1 MTDNLFTLAQR
12 AAKALTAYEK
22 GVAKRKVGQTET
34 IAAVIEYGKALLEGR
49 AAHGSN
55 DEFGKW
61 IQSNELD
68 QTKPFERRQE
78 RTQAMQIAKI
88 VIDGSSPVNAFLE
101 CSNSRPVDIMKWA
114 RMQPWFEKTL
124 RVPKAAKPPSRTVR
138 GRPRKDEPKSA
149 PVFVRATPTPRT
161 PEEVR
166 RWVDPEFTGT
176 PMEFTAK
183 YGHVPVMTA
192 EQYAT
197 ERFGAWARHVRALMT
212 SSKQSPEL
220 PEVDHNWLRSPKD
233 VDVRRLAE
241 ALDYLRPIIAEA
253 ETLLERAKGVQDLR
267 QRVSESLQTL

>member
-12 AAKALTAYEK
+12 AAKALTAYER
-22 GVAKRKVGQTET
+22 GVAKRKAGHIDT
-34 IAAVIEYGKALLEGR
+34 INAIVEYGKALIEGR
-49 AAHGSN
+49 EANKS
-55 DEFGKW
+55 DKEFGKW
-61 IQSNELD
+61 IEGNGLD
-68 QTKPFERRQE
+68 QTKPFNVRAE
-78 RTQAMQIAKI
+78 RTQAMTIAKI
-88 VIDGSSPVNAFLE
+88 VTVGNIPSSSIFE
-101 CSNSRPVDIMKWA
+101 CANSRPNDIMKWV
-114 RMQPWFEKTL
+114 RLQPWFEKKE
-124 RVPKAAKPPSRTVR
+124 RVPKTERLPKRAKL
-138 GRPRKDEPKSA
+138 GRPRKDEPK
-149 PVFVRATPTPRT
+149 PVPVPVRTPSTPRT

-183 YGHVPVMTA
+183 YGHVQVMTA

-197 ERFGAWARHVRALMT
+197 ERFGAWARHVRALMA

-253 ETLLERAKGVQDLR
+253 EVLLERAKSVQDLR
-267 QRVSESLQTL
+267 QRVTESLQTL

>member
-1 MTDNLFTLAQR
+1 MSDNLFTLAQR

-22 GVAKRKVGQTET
+22 GMAKKKAGHNET
-34 IAAVIEYGKALLEGR
+34 ITAIIAYGTALNEGR
-49 AAHGSN
+49 AAHKS
-55 DEFGKW
+55 DKEFGRW
-61 IQSNELD
+61 IESNGLD
-68 QTKPFERRQE
+68 QTKPFERAQE
-78 RTQAMQIAKI
+78 RSEAMRIAKI
-88 VIDGSSPVNAFLE
+88 VTIRSTPEGSLFE
-101 CSNSRPVDIMKWA
+101 CTNSRPNDIMKWV
-114 RMQPWFEKTL
+114 RNQPWYEKTE
-124 RVPKAAKPPSRTVR
+124 RAPKAEKPPKRLKV
-138 GRPRKDEPKSA
+138 GRPRHDEPK
-149 PVFVRATPTPRT
+149 PVPMSVRAPPTPRT

-183 YGHVPVMTA
+183 YGHVQIMTA

-220 PEVDHNWLRSPKD
+220 PVVDHNWLRSPKD

-253 ETLLERAKGVQDLR
+253 EAILERAKSVQDLR
-267 QRVSESLQTL
+267 QRVNRSLQTL